1 MENTNRLIHAGSF
14 AMSCYQDKEGKK
26 TEVTGKSIGEKNK
39 QQSVSWVENKVKKVK
54 ESKNVEGG
62 GK

>member
-14 AMSCYQDKEGKK
+14 AMSYYQDKEGKK

-39 QQSVSWVENKVKKVK
+39 QSVSWVENRVKKVK
-54 ESKNVEGG
+54 ESENVEGG